1 MFIDKNSITI
11 DGVNMGQYITEAKF
25 GYNKLWSSD
34 SGRNL
39 AGTMVATLV
48 GVYPKIILE
57 FRKLTKTEL
66 ETIIPILDRPFQNT
80 TYYDPNKKQNITMRT
95 YTGDYEVS
103 NKGIIGTEGL
113 KNESFNCSFISI
125 SKRV

>member
-1 MFIDKNSITI
+1 MFINKNSIII

-48 GVYPKIILE
+48 GTYPKIVLE
-57 FRKLTKTEL
+57 FRKLTKSEF
-66 ETIIPILDRPFQNT
+66 EIVAPILDRPFQST
-80 TYYDPNKKQNITMRT
+80 TYYDPNKKQNVTMRT

-103 NKGIIGTEGL
+103 NKSIISGNT
-113 KNESFNCSFISI
+113 KNESFNCSFIAV